1 MSGQFDLGG
10 KVAVVTGASRGLG
23 QYFSRALARAGADI
37 VITSRTVESLAQTQ
51 ADVEALGRRALPC
64 QLDTRKLETIQPVVD
79 KALAE
84 FGRID
89 ILVNNA
95 GCNIRKA
102 AVAVTPEDWST
113 VVDTILKGAFF
124 AAQAV
129 VRSAMLPQQK
139 GRIINIGSETT
150 LFGFPGIVPYCASRG
165 GMTQMTKALA
175 AEWAPS
181 GITVNVLVQG
191 WFNTAQTAILCS
203 SWMVV
208 STSGPCRQ
216 CQRRTDWFSA
226 RRGKTRGPLL
236 GRPGA
241 GRCPLTLLRQSRI
254 HFQSEHQAN
263 RDATHL
269 QG

>member
-37 VITSRTVESLAQTQ
+37 VITSRTVEWLVQTQ
-51 ADVEALGRRALPC
+51 AEIEALGRRALPC

-79 KALAE
+79 KALGE

-102 AVAVTPEDWST
+102 AVDVTPEDWST

-124 AAQAV
+124 VAQAV
-129 VRSAMLPQQK
+129 VRSAMFPQQK

-175 AEWAPS
+175 AEWAPF
-181 GITVNVLVQG
+181 GITANVLVPG
-191 WFNTAQTAILCS
+191 WFKTAQTAILYEDPE
-203 SWMVV
+203 WVANVV
-208 STSGPCRQ
+208 EKIPTGRSGLPNDMDGAVVFLASDASEYVTGQ
-216 CQRRTDWFSA
+216 
-226 RRGKTRGPLL
+226 LL
-236 GRPGA
+236 FVDGGFNIGA
-241 GRCPLTLLRQSRI
+241 MRAMP
-254 HFQSEHQAN
+254 N
-263 RDATHL
+263 RN
-269 QG
+269 